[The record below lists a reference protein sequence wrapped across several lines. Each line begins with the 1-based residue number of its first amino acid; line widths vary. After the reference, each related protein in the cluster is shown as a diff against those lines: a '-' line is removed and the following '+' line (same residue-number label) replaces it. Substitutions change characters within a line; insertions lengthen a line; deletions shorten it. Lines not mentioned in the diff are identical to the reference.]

1 MATGRK
7 NSKEEQILIR
17 SLNTQTDLL
26 NDIVLFTDFMRD
38 HIKAKEE
45 DSLKPITDPVSQ
57 IKETSQKE
65 VDLLKDSGNLLK
77 TITDLEP
84 EKFRKNLTAVR
95 EVIPFISDLV
105 KGMNVDGKTLDD
117 KLKVADIISK
127 LSSGISGLA
136 NNIFTSAVKLRV
148 ARPMISWI
156 TGSLNKLVQG
166 FSYKNSVDEAK
177 NAAQSID
184 IISKS
189 ILDLSWKVTLA
200 APLLLVAA
208 PALVIFKGFLMLAQW
223 TFKNIKPD
231 EIATGAISLGKMGL
245 GFVAFSGGLA
255 LSAFIL
261 KGIVSEV
268 GSGDFTSIGSLGI
281 LFGSLALTLLLFKTL
296 SNDSGMLAKGALGVA
311 LISLSL
317 PVFAMSISVSST
329 LISANPLAVVGSLL
343 TLSGFA
349 LLYNYMGKSVG
360 NIAYG
365 SLAAFAI
372 GVSLLIL
379 SAGLVPL
386 IKTFAENPVA
396 SLVSIIGLPVGLIAL
411 GAAYAALGLGI
422 ELIVPGAIAA
432 AAIGR
437 SLQLVGKG
445 LQAIFNIPVVTEE
458 KAKGMYMGIRA
469 MIKGFSSASVVD
481 IAKISFAIPAIIG
494 MSLAL
499 PGIASGISKWDAVS
513 GSWTPEN
520 AKTLEYTIGSL
531 SKAFALAGSTEGQTR
546 VFGFPIGKNDVERG
560 IASTM
565 KMGNNLHVLAD
576 GIFAWS
582 SKGKIGKDIQGEIP
596 TIVGNIE
603 SVLNAIPFVFAN
615 IGQRERGQTPGYR
628 SLLGLLV
635 GNDFSHGDV
644 EAGIRSTMKISDN
657 LITLADGIV
666 AWSSKGKI
674 GKDIQGEIP
683 TIVGNIES
691 VLNTIP
697 FIFANIGQRDRG
709 QTPGYRSLWGT
720 IFGSDWSKGD
730 VEAGIASTMR
740 LGSNLKSLADGI
752 FAWSSKGKKG
762 KDIQGEMPTIVGNI
776 EGVLKAIPQAFATI
790 GKQNKETEGWWSDGD
805 IEAGIALVKDLS
817 PILQSVAAVV
827 NSFQGKNATVTGM
840 DIGYG
845 IRNIFAGIN
854 QAALISKDGSSIK
867 SVTTS
872 LNQVSNGLNNV
883 QKYTRLAYAE
893 INRLVGV
900 TKPFE
905 NFLKLFVEFTRQ
917 LTEQNKMFATLKVG
931 NVTEY
936 SKLIEKLTEFGK
948 VDFNSFK
955 ENSGY
960 ILGDKI
966 DKNQPAPRQN
976 IVTDFANRT
985 QRQKQQIA
993 ASVTGKTPNTKQGF
1007 QAPKT
1012 ANDVLI
1018 EHLETMNGLLA
1029 TLVSATTGNKI
1040 DSEQLASLI
1049 AQKIAAV
1056 TLNIVDKTKAYR

>member
-208 PALVIFKGFLMLAQW
+208 PALVIFKVFLMLAQW

-603 SVLNAIPFVFAN
+603 SVLNAIPF
-615 IGQRERGQTPGYR
+615 
-628 SLLGLLV
+628 
-635 GNDFSHGDV
+635 
-644 EAGIRSTMKISDN
+644 
-657 LITLADGIV
+657 
-666 AWSSKGKI
+666 
-674 GKDIQGEIP
+674 
-683 TIVGNIES
+683 
-691 VLNTIP
+691 
-697 FIFANIGQRDRG
+697 IFANIGQRDRG